1 MTEKN
6 ITFQAEIVN
15 GQCPTCSEITML
27 VGITKQYYRC
37 MTCGADLH
45 QHING
50 KISYLPVIHP
60 PEGAKPYVKEWIQMG
75 KKAKFGT
82 ITKPKRDKPKKRP
95 GRHKKNRNK
104 HEKRMGKYR
113 GKGKKGR

>member
-15 GQCPTCSEITML
+15 GKWPTCDEITML
-27 VGITKQYYRC
+27 VGITRQYYRC

-60 PEGAKPYVKEWIQMG
+60 PEGAKPYVKEWVQMG
-75 KKAKFGT
+75 KRAKFGT

>member
-1 MTEKN
+1 MTEKS

-15 GQCPTCSEITML
+15 GKCPTCSEYTML

-50 KISYLPVIHP
+50 KISYIPAMSSL
-60 PEGAKPYVKEWIQMG
+60 
-75 KKAKFGT
+75 
-82 ITKPKRDKPKKRP
+82 
-95 GRHKKNRNK
+95 
-104 HEKRMGKYR
+104 EKDNIRLEIKDGQES
-113 GKGKKGR
+113 